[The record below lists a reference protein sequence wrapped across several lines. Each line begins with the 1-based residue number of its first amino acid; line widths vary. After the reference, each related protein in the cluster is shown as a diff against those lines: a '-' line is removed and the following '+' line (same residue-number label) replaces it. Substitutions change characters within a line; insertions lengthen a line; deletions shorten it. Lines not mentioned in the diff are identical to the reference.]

1 MGVKRLSKNN
11 SDVLQK
17 RLTDLIKIHRNYQ
30 EKKSSFVLNN
40 GGSVHRKSTI
50 VPGAMYNLPL
60 PFPFYASHQILLTRR
75 EGQDEGEVV
84 VPDETGERPSVRV
97 PSKHIIPADAIVI
110 NKELGVGEFGVVQQG
125 VWTNE
130 EGERVSKGRRGKK

>member
-1 MGVKRLSKNN
+1 M
-11 SDVLQK
+11 
-17 RLTDLIKIHRNYQ
+17 
-30 EKKSSFVLNN
+30 
-40 GGSVHRKSTI
+40 
-50 VPGAMYNLPL
+50 A
-60 PFPFYASHQILLTRR
+60 RR

-130 EGERVSKGRRGKK
+130 EGERVSEEEGKEGNKERRV

>member
-1 MGVKRLSKNN
+1 M
-11 SDVLQK
+11 
-17 RLTDLIKIHRNYQ
+17 
-30 EKKSSFVLNN
+30 
-40 GGSVHRKSTI
+40 
-50 VPGAMYNLPL
+50 
-60 PFPFYASHQILLTRR
+60 
-75 EGQDEGEVV
+75 

-130 EGERVSKGRRGKK
+130 EGERVSKVAGRGRETTVYVKIKEKKNRNWKN